1 MHSAKKKIKSIALNG
16 FTLMELLV
24 AVTLATL
31 VAGISYAIFDYAQR
45 SNVRIINTANVQADE
60 QLAQTL
66 TRTKLGVAEATSITS
81 ANGVDG
87 AHKFTYDKFYIT

>member
-1 MHSAKKKIKSIALNG
+1 MLMHSAKQKIKSNALNG

-45 SNVRIINTANVQADE
+45 SNVRIINTA
-60 QLAQTL
+60 
-66 TRTKLGVAEATSITS
+66 
-81 ANGVDG
+81 
-87 AHKFTYDKFYIT
+87 TYKPTNS